1 MAARGP
7 GPRRR
12 RGPPRRRVGV
22 TGGQDAVAVDAHLVL
37 VVREPEL
44 VDRVQDVVAGG
55 AQIAVRGVGEQGVVE
70 EEALLRDQH
79 HTRPQRCLGDLAP
92 LVPQQ
97 DIVRVSNGAARLV
110 EEITLAEGVT
120 RRQMDFVKPAYASI
134 QLSAIQHEDDNRDF
148 LSLDDLIGKRLGVL
162 ANSGIEAQARGAL
175 GRAVRA
181 YEHIHDA
188 LHDLAGQKLDL
199 VIEENLIAEYHIE
212 KHHLPLKV
220 AAPFA
225 APIAVGLGV
234 RKGHRQMN
242 ETLSNAVRQI
252 LKDGSFKPISEKWFG
267 YDVSR
272 SRISHSTLP

>member
-1 MAARGP
+1 MTECQVHDHGMTVS
-7 GPRRR
+7 RRALLI
-12 RGPPRRRVGV
+12 GLLGLE
-22 TGGQDAVAVDAHLVL
+22 TASLTLAQDAPREVTVGFLRGYEPYSHIDGQGRLLGFDVDVTNRLCELLGCRMVAISDSL
-37 VVREPEL
+37 P
-44 VDRVQDVVAGG
+44 G
-55 AQIAVRGVGEQGVVE
+55 
-70 EEALLRDQH
+70 LLRRLQAGEIEW
-79 HTRPQRCLGDLAP
+79 LGNQLLMTP
-92 LVPQQ
+92 E
-97 DIVRVSNGAARLV
+97 N
-110 EEITLAEGVT
+110 

-148 LSLDDLIGKRLGVL
+148 LSLDDLIGKRLGAL

-272 SRISHSTLP
+272 SRVSHSTLP